1 MKKLIIT
8 ILFSSLLFAKGGID
22 IATLIKPSFISGVKV
37 SKKQFKLNKQEVK
50 EIQKSAKASLTSN
63 VVRFYKVT
71 KASKIEGY
79 AVLLLQ
85 TVRTKKT
92 AVLYIIDK
100 KEKIKS
106 IEIVAFNEPK
116 EYKPNKS
123 WLKEFDDKSLGDN
136 LFSGKGIST
145 ISGAT
150 MSARAVSDLARIAL
164 AIVQRY
170 K

>member
-1 MKKLIIT
+1 MKKIIIT
-8 ILFSSLLFAKGGID
+8 ILLSTLLFSRGGID
-22 IATLIKPSFISGVKV
+22 IATLIKPSFVSGVKV
-37 SKKQFKLNKQEVK
+37 SKKQFKLNKQEIK
-50 EIQKSAKASLTSN
+50 KIQKNAKASLTSN
-63 VVRFYKVT
+63 VIRFYKVT
-71 KASKIEGY
+71 KESRIEGY

-116 EYKPNKS
+116 EYKPNPNWLDEFHNKS
-123 WLKEFDDKSLGDN
+123 KDDN
-136 LFSGKGIST
+136 LFFGKGIST